1 MDLAS
6 VVAAL
11 ASVGV
16 RVSGSTPNNNIQGD
30 SSRACPTGLAGPE
43 PSGTHNDPGQHFHG
57 SRGYLNVVPLVSQPQ
72 LAPQYGPVD
81 SATPGDVTITLPW
94 CCANEALRGMPCASP
109 NCPRRTQIS
118 SCGGLMKLKWPQ
130 IFGVSLSLELGK
142 AATDLK
148 PCTQCGHWPMLG
160 MSIPCASKY
169 RFRPES
175 GPHQQNIALQDRQ
188 SSFMYSVCCTLFH
201 AT

>member
-1 MDLAS
+1 M
-6 VVAAL
+6 VKAAT
-11 ASVGV
+11 ACPV
-16 RVSGSTPNNNIQGD
+16 RGGVSGE
-30 SSRACPTGLAGPE
+30 GPL
-43 PSGTHNDPGQHFHG
+43 G
-57 SRGYLNVVPLVSQPQ
+57 RVKV
-72 LAPQYGPVD
+72 
-81 SATPGDVTITLPW
+81 
-94 CCANEALRGMPCASP
+94 
-109 NCPRRTQIS
+109 
-118 SCGGLMKLKWPQ
+118 LMKWKWPQ

>member
-1 MDLAS
+1 MRLGGPGARQGRVPVPHS
-6 VVAAL
+6 TAPFSLGGHPRGVA
-11 ASVGV
+11 GM
-16 RVSGSTPNNNIQGD
+16 GP
-30 SSRACPTGLAGPE
+30 GL
-43 PSGTHNDPGQHFHG
+43 T
-57 SRGYLNVVPLVSQPQ
+57 
-72 LAPQYGPVD
+72 
-81 SATPGDVTITLPW
+81 
-94 CCANEALRGMPCASP
+94 
-109 NCPRRTQIS
+109 
-118 SCGGLMKLKWPQ
+118 LMKLKWPQ

-142 AATDLK
+142 AVTDLK

>member
-1 MDLAS
+1 MVLLPNETCPPP
-6 VVAAL
+6 VVLENA
-11 ASVGV
+11 
-16 RVSGSTPNNNIQGD
+16 
-30 SSRACPTGLAGPE
+30 
-43 PSGTHNDPGQHFHG
+43 H
-57 SRGYLNVVPLVSQPQ
+57 LV
-72 LAPQYGPVD
+72 L
-81 SATPGDVTITLPW
+81 
-94 CCANEALRGMPCASP
+94 
-109 NCPRRTQIS
+109 
-118 SCGGLMKLKWPQ
+118 GLMKLKWPQ

>member
-1 MDLAS
+1 MTNSTRAELDQLGLTALRAM
-6 VVAAL
+6 VA
-11 ASVGV
+11 VEPY
-16 RVSGSTPNNNIQGD
+16 GS
-30 SSRACPTGLAGPE
+30 S
-43 PSGTHNDPGQHFHG
+43 DPG
-57 SRGYLNVVPLVSQPQ
+57 
-72 LAPQYGPVD
+72 
-81 SATPGDVTITLPW
+81 GDPSDD
-94 CCANEALRGMPCASP
+94 EP
-109 NCPRRTQIS
+109 
-118 SCGGLMKLKWPQ
+118 LMKLKWPQ

-175 GPHQQNIALQDRQ
+175 GPPQQNIALQDRH
-188 SSFMYSVCCTLFH
+188 SSFMHSVCCTLFH